1 MYERRWKRVCKEGTV
16 EKKWRGG
23 EMSERV
29 VGENGFGSV
38 VGWVYA

>member
-1 MYERRWKRVCKEGTV
+1 M